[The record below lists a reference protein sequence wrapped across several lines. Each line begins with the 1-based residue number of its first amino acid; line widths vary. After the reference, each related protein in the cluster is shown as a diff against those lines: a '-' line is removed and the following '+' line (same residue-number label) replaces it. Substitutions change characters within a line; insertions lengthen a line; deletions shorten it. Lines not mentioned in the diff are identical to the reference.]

1 MAGKASKA
9 DSKEAMFL
17 RGQII
22 RMWELGTPN
31 VRIAEQVGVCRSTVQ
46 KWIRRFEEEGK
57 TEAKPR
63 SGRPKCTT
71 GEQDGQ
77 ILELA
82 ASRPLVTAVTITRTL
97 NLACNP
103 QTVRNRLQEGN
114 KGCYVP
120 AVKECLNTHHKEARL
135 GFALE
140 YIQKDPEFWNTVIFT
155 DETVLSTVEATAR
168 HCWREKGTRYLPENI
183 VERKTSGR
191 KTASFWGWM
200 WAQGP
205 GELVKI
211 EGKFNSQQYI
221 EILEE
226 VLLPSVRAMAIP
238 PHMPITLVQ
247 DNSSIHKSKMVR
259 EWLDLHPDIIVID
272 WPPKGCDLNP
282 IEHMWAVMKQDWK
295 VGEPRN
301 ATAVEETARRVWDS
315 FRRRPELCQN
325 LVASMPKR
333 LNKVIDAGGG
343 WTGY

>member
-1 MAGKASKA
+1 MAGRASKA
-9 DSKEAMFL
+9 DSKDAMFL

-22 RMWELGTPN
+22 KMWELGASKL
-31 VRIAEQVGVCRSTVQ
+31 RIAEELGVCRSTVQ

-63 SGRPKCTT
+63 SGRPRCTT
-71 GEQDGQ
+71 REEDGQ
-77 ILELA
+77 ILA
-82 ASRPLVTAVTITRTL
+82 MVANGPVVTAVKITRTL
-97 NLACNP
+97 NLACDP
-103 QTVRNRLQEGN
+103 QTVRNRLEEAN
-114 KGCYVP
+114 KQCHVP
-120 AVKECLNTHHKEARL
+120 AVKECLNTFHREARL

-140 YIQKDPEFWNTVIFT
+140 YIQKDLEFWNTVIFT
-155 DETVLSTVEATAR
+155 DEKVFSTVEAISR
-168 HCWREKGTRYLPENI
+168 HCWREKGTRYAPENI
-183 VERKTSGR
+183 IERKTSGR
-191 KTASFWGWM
+191 KTVSFWGWM

-211 EGKFNSQQYI
+211 EGRFDSRQYI

-282 IEHMWAVMKQDWK
+282 IEHVWAAMSKDWM

-301 ATAVEETARRVWDS
+301 AAAVEETARRVWET
-315 FRRRPELCQN
+315 FRWRPDFCQN

-333 LNKVIDAGGG
+333 LNKVIDANGG